1 MRKWIAA
8 FSVAAITLAFI
19 VPVQGQTLSD
29 QVLLLLARA
38 NSWTATQTF
47 DDVTITGT
55 CIGCGTAGSG
65 TVTSV
70 ALTAAPTGVFDV
82 VGSAITGAGT
92 LALSMDSQ
100 NANTVLT
107 GPATGSAAAPAFRA
121 LVDNDI
127 PDTITIAG
135 TNTVTWASVNKS
147 GSSLANLATRSA
159 ADLSTGSLAL
169 ARLTDSGTA
178 NLPLVSG
185 GSGGDPVYEALDLTS
200 ATVVTG
206 QLVAASFPT
215 LTGDITTTGGALA
228 TTLAN
233 SGVTAATYGSASII
247 PILTVDAKG
256 RVTVGN
262 SATVSSVTLLDA
274 SRHSDTTSD
283 GATRGSIVYGNTSNL
298 WDELLIGTSGYVLR
312 SDGTDVAWSND
323 GTGLNVSME
332 NATAGT
338 LALARGGTAAGLS
351 ASSGSVVY
359 GTATGM
365 AFTAAGTSGECLES
379 RGTGAPVWATCASGG
394 GGGTNHAILSTTH
407 TDASASAV
415 TRGAVIVGD
424 STPAW
429 SRLAI
434 GANGAFLRS
443 DGSDI
448 TWGVDGSALTQLNA
462 SNLVSGTLST
472 ARLPTIP
479 VNTGGTGLTA
489 FTIGDLLTANTAS
502 ALASITAPAA
512 GQVLASAGPGVVPAY
527 SSTLLTTAAGV
538 GIGGEAISS
547 TTFLAIEAST
557 STKSHLRLTEG
568 ANKTGSLVEGDI
580 WYDGTNFKGYNA
592 SGSVTLDVQSS
603 SGGGFTD
610 DGAVVRLTAASD
622 TLGIGTTSTS
632 AKVDIVSTS
641 AQLELAYDGSNNLTF
656 TVGSDGETVVGGA
669 GSGNRVVMNNVP
681 LAFEGSTPNA
691 YETTFVITDPTAD
704 RTITFPDGNV
714 TIGSSAVTITGTP
727 ANNQL
732 AVWTSS
738 TALEGETSV
747 TWDET
752 TFSAL
757 GNLVVGTTGGASHTM
772 TFTTSHATDPV
783 LTASGGALNLSAGA
797 MQVAGNAVADAAD
810 TLAHFAA
817 TTSDQLRGV
826 ISNETGSGGG
836 LVFATGPTLAAPVLG
851 AATGTSLTVSA
862 DVSAGGDFKL
872 TTNNKFYYGENT
884 SGAARQAIGMDNNN
898 KIVIAGNG
906 DATLVT
912 GTLDIA
918 SSLETGSGNVALIGT
933 DGKINGPLS
942 STIIDNLSGA
952 NLTTLTAGNI
962 NGVIPVA
969 NLGTGTASS
978 SVFLRGDGAWTSVTT
993 GAAGSDTQVQF
1004 NNSGAMSS
1012 SAAFTFNHSTDSV
1025 TMAGTAADSLDIG
1038 GGLNAGTGNV
1048 ALIGTDGKLNGPL
1061 SSTIIDNLSGA
1072 NLTSL
1077 TAANLS
1083 GTIDNARLPT
1093 NVAVGGTLGAT
1104 GITTLSNQLLLGAI
1118 SGGTVDSGAGVIST
1132 NTSFK
1137 VEAAGNIH
1145 LTVDNDNSAGG
1156 YDGAADFTVKSSNG
1170 NRDLFTI
1177 YTYGSDDSPYDRVA
1191 FMPSGDGGD
1200 ILGQTPRIDA
1210 RYHFNVPGNNELMLI
1225 GKNGYDDDFNTF
1237 VLAIPGNDAS
1247 IHLGDPNAQNDPA
1260 IYWYAAGAST
1270 THDQYGGAGKWDTK
1284 LVGVGQGHL
1293 GKGNGQVRML
1303 TSALMIRG
1311 PATNY
1316 DNTPDHVNVVAGNAS
1331 AGGFYADGNRYLIF
1345 QSCSAASCSNDT
1357 DSTSYIVHLEDRSGM
1372 LFGTDNAKVNP
1383 GLFGSGPG
1391 ADEDD
1396 RKSRFK
1402 LNSDGLIN
1410 TNDDGSLADNR
1421 YKLGTSSHRWA
1432 EVNAVLVNGSDFGFR
1447 NDFALTEGYNLGDD
1461 LPPGIGIV
1469 SDRGEESE
1477 LVAYIA
1483 EDGTIY
1489 ANDFKSLDDLM
1500 AQYNVLVKPRAERI
1514 GENAP

>member
-8 FSVAAITLAFI
+8 LSVAAVTLAFM

-38 NSWTATQTF
+38 NSWTGAQTF
-47 DDVTITGT
+47 NNVTITGT
-55 CIGCGTAGSG
+55 CTGCGTAGSG

-70 ALTAAPTGVFDV
+70 AITAAPTTVFDI
-82 VGSAITGAGT
+82 VGSPITGAGT
-92 LALSMDSQ
+92 LVLSMDSQ
-100 NANTVLT
+100 TANTVLT
-107 GPATGSAAAPAFRA
+107 GPTTGSAAAPAFRA
-121 LVDNDI
+121 LIDDDI

-159 ADLSTGSLAL
+159 ADLATGSLAL

-185 GSGGDPVYEALDLTS
+185 GSGGDPVYEALDLTT

-215 LTGDITTTGGALA
+215 LTGDITTAGGALA

-262 SATVSSVTLLDA
+262 SATVSAVTLLNA
-274 SRHSDTTSD
+274 SRHSDTAD
-283 GATRGSIVYGNTSNL
+283 NPATRGSLVYGNTSNL
-298 WDELLIGTSGYVLR
+298 WDELLVGTSGYVLH
-312 SDGTDVAWSND
+312 SNGTDVGWSND
-323 GTGLNVSME
+323 GTGLNVSMT
-332 NATAGT
+332 NATAGI
-338 LALARGGTAAGLS
+338 LALARGGTAAGLTAS
-351 ASSGSVVY
+351 AGSVTY

-365 AFTAAGTSGECLES
+365 AFSAVGSTGECLES

-394 GGGTNHAILSTTH
+394 GGGGNHAILSSTH
-407 TDASASAV
+407 TDSSAAAV
-415 TRGAVIVGD
+415 SRGSVIVGN
-424 STPAW
+424 SSPAW
-429 SRLAI
+429 VELTI
-434 GANGAFLRS
+434 GSTVGSFLRS
-443 DGSDI
+443 DGTDVV
-448 TWGVDGSALTQLNA
+448 WGVDGSALTQLSA
-462 SNLVSGTLST
+462 SNIASGTLST
-472 ARLPTIP
+472 TRLPTIP
-479 VNTGGTGLTA
+479 VATGGTGLTA
-489 FTIGDLLTANTAS
+489 YTVGDLLTASTATT
-502 ALASITAPAA
+502 LASVTAPAA
-512 GQVLASAGPGVVPAY
+512 GQVLASAGAGVVPAY
-527 SSTLLTTAAGV
+527 SSTLLTTAVGV
-538 GIGGEAISS
+538 GIGGEAVSS

-580 WYDGTNFKGYNA
+580 WYDGSNFKGYNA

-622 TLGIGTTSTS
+622 TLGVGTTSTS

-656 TVGSDGETVVGGA
+656 AVGSDGETVIGGA
-669 GSGNRVVMNNVP
+669 GSGNRVVLNDVP
-681 LAFEGSTPNA
+681 LAFEGATANA
-691 YETTFVITDPTAD
+691 YETTFVFTDPTAD

-714 TIGSSAVTITGTP
+714 TIGSSAVTISGTP

-732 AVWTSS
+732 AVWTSA

-757 GNLVVGTTGGASHTM
+757 GNLVVGTTGGATHTM

-783 LTASGGALNLSAGA
+783 LTASSGALNLSAGA

-836 LVFATGPTLAAPVLG
+836 LVFATSPTLTTPALG
-851 AATGTSLTVSA
+851 AATGTSLVASA

-898 KIVIAGNG
+898 KIVIAGNA
-906 DATLVT
+906 DATAIQ

-933 DGKINGPLS
+933 DGKIEGPLS

-952 NLTTLTAGNI
+952 NLTALTAGNI

-969 NLGTGTASS
+969 NLGTGSASS

-993 GAAGSDTQVQF
+993 GAAGSDHYVQY
-1004 NNSGAMSS
+1004 NNAGAMAGN
-1012 SAAFTFNHSTDSV
+1012 SAFIFNDSTDAV
-1025 TMAGTAADSLDIG
+1025 TIAGTSASSLDIG

-1048 ALIGTDGKLNGPL
+1048 ALIGTDGKLEGPL

-1077 TAANLS
+1077 PAGQLT

-1104 GITTLSNQLLLGAI
+1104 GITTLSNRLLLGGTADTTAI
-1118 SGGTVDSGAGVIST
+1118 DGGDTAGVLST
-1132 NTSFK
+1132 HTSLK
-1137 VEAAGNIH
+1137 VTANGNIH
-1145 LTVDNDNSAGG
+1145 FTIDADGGAGG
-1156 YDGAADFTVKSSNG
+1156 YGDHNDFAIKARQSTGYK
-1170 NRDLFTI
+1170 DLFNV
-1177 YTYGSDDSPYDRVA
+1177 YAWGSDNSPTWRVA
-1191 FMPSGDGGD
+1191 FMSGIDGGD
-1200 ILGQTPRIDA
+1200 ILTQSPRIDA
-1210 RYHFNVPGNNELMLI
+1210 LYHFNVDGSGQLMLI

-1237 VLAIPGNDAS
+1237 KFAIPSNNAEF
-1247 IHLGDPNAQNDPA
+1247 HLGDPNDENDPG
-1260 IYWYAAGAST
+1260 IYYYSGGGSST
-1270 THDQYGGAGKWDTK
+1270 SGEYGDTGKWDIK
-1284 LVGVGQGHL
+1284 LGSPGIGHE
-1293 GKGNGQVRML
+1293 GKGNGQLRAAAR
-1303 TSALMIRG
+1303 TFMIRG

-1316 DNTPDHVNVVAGNAS
+1316 ANTPD
-1331 AGGFYADGNRYLIF
+1331 AGGGATTGNRAIVF
-1345 QSCSAASCSNDT
+1345 QTCSVAACDNAGGRPDDA
-1357 DSTSYIVHLEDRSGM
+1357 DSTSFIMHLEDKSGM
-1372 LFGTDNAKVNP
+1372 LFGTDNVKFDPARD
-1383 GLFGSGPG
+1383 GPT
-1391 ADEDD
+1391 
-1396 RKSRFK
+1396 KSRMK
-1402 LNSDGLIN
+1402 LSSDGLIN
-1410 TNDDGSLADNR
+1410 TLDNGSPTDNR
-1421 YKLGTSSHRWA
+1421 SKLGTSTHRWA

-1447 NDFALTEGYNLGDD
+1447 NNFALTEGYNLGDD

-1469 SDRGEESE
+1469 SDRGEESK

-1500 AQYNVLVKPRAERI
+1500 AQYNVLVKPRAERV